1 MTGAERPTV
10 AKKKTSLGLV
20 SLMLLSL
27 MSALITLPTATAIE
41 QVDLAIVSG
50 QSPVENR
57 NYAAFDPIT
66 FSAEVENQAL
76 GPQTS
81 TRAMDWFICSGMK
94 TATQCIS
101 NDLAS
106 GQININGLLNGDSDN
121 FSDAT
126 QWYPNGVTGTFTV
139 VFKFTF
145 ADVDTSDD
153 VLSYNI
159 NLTAEYSDVSVDQ
172 DQDPRETLSGLHTYN
187 GEFVLNTE
195 QDYIM
200 SISGTAHTCGECGL
214 IAYMG
219 WNLRELDGTLV
230 ATANQSVT
238 TLPAGGYE
246 QPYTISLPALNYSV
260 PGRYIFEFG
269 LIDSASAFSGDLND
283 YNDLAEVEIVLDNT
297 LDLRIAS
304 MYPSHNPSSPDY
316 YYGEDMLSVDVE
328 NIGNFTVE
336 DFSITFEMFDAVG
349 ESEYL
354 QTCEIDK
361 LGPSES
367 STCMFNLTKV
377 GEGKELRIYMPTTF
391 DGRPDTGPSDN
402 TLIEFTSILAGDIL
416 PIITMNS
423 ISGTYT
429 TADAIELTAVTNTV
443 AAEPL
448 NYTWVLDTV
457 ITIGY
462 GKSISINASSFPLK
476 DYDIGLYVEDALGFN
491 AEAHA
496 TISIIDE
503 VLINE
508 QPLLSGSAVSLDK
521 AQFVYD
527 VLLPIEGFNYNIAG
541 GKEPLMIMDFKVM
554 QLENGLQPAQL
565 QSLELDVNLS
575 TLLPDSIPHD
585 SVEFLEL
592 SSLDSTFWDYLESP
606 DFFAYDGLENISLN
620 LHSNTIVLVIGAL
633 PEPNVSLS
641 NLTHNKLLGGAIELT
656 WTPQGDILNPYLG
669 GWQIYRLTVDESV
682 GTIFPDPSVE
692 TNQNLWAELLADS
705 GVELVPTDSEGWVDP
720 VSLETGTCA
729 SYAILPTN
737 RAGVPDTSRINVVM
751 EEDGASRLCGD
762 ALPPTSA
769 VSFFTYTYRFTNS
782 TECYDMQQDWNA
794 CYELNMTWTWP
805 ANEEDGGV
813 TWNIYRVDV
822 EPSQID
828 LRFATPLVTGLVG
841 TQGEQGTFNQS
852 GLEVDGIRPM
862 RTYYYVLAP
871 VDSKGNENT
880 FELPSENILRV
891 KIEDQWWDYNQHLIP
906 EEPAPPEPPL
916 GVPWFQDVL
925 DYTEVGEFQTAGIA
939 VLILVVLN
947 ALFIPLTIKRG
958 SRLKRILAARKRN
971 QATRN
976 MADDFEDFFD

>member
-1 MTGAERPTV
+1 MTGAERTTV
-10 AKKKTSLGLV
+10 ANKITSLGLV

-27 MSALITLPTATAIE
+27 MSALVTLPTATAIE
-41 QVDLAIVSG
+41 QVDLAILTG
-50 QSPVENR
+50 KSPVENR

-81 TRAMDWFICSGMK
+81 TRSMDWFICSGMK

-187 GEFVLNTE
+187 GELVLNTE
-195 QDYIM
+195 QDYVM

-269 LIDSASAFSGDLND
+269 LIDSASAFNGDLND

-304 MYPSHNPSSPDY
+304 MYPSHNPSSPNY

-457 ITIGY
+457 ITVGY

-508 QPLLSGSAVSLDK
+508 QPLMSGSAVSLDK

-541 GKEPLMIMDFKVM
+541 GKEPLMIMDLKVM
-554 QLENGLQPAQL
+554 QLENELQSAQL
-565 QSLELDVNLS
+565 QSLELEVNLS
-575 TLLPDSIPHD
+575 ALLPDSIPHD

-641 NLTHNKLLGGAIELT
+641 NLTHNKLVGGAIELT

-682 GTIFPDPSVE
+682 GTIFPDPTVE

-751 EEDGASRLCGD
+751 EEDGSSRLCGD

-769 VSFFTYTYRFTNS
+769 VSSFTYTYRFTNS

-794 CYELNMTWTWP
+794 CYELNLTWTWP

-813 TWNIYRVDV
+813 TWNIYRMDV

-841 TQGEQGTFNQS
+841 EQGEQGSFDQS

-880 FELPSENILRV
+880 FELPSDNILRV

-925 DYTEVGEFQTAGIA
+925 DYTEVGEFQTAGLA

-958 SRLKRILAARKRN
+958 ARLKRILAARKRN

-976 MADDFEDFFD
+976 MADDFEDFFE

>member
-27 MSALITLPTATAIE
+27 MSALVTLPTATAIE
-41 QVDLAIVSG
+41 QVDLAILTG
-50 QSPVENR
+50 KSPVENR

-81 TRAMDWFICSGMK
+81 TRSMDWFICSGMK

-195 QDYIM
+195 QDYVM

-269 LIDSASAFSGDLND
+269 LIDSASAFNGDLND

-304 MYPSHNPSSPDY
+304 MYPSHNPSSPNY

-457 ITIGY
+457 ITVGY

-508 QPLLSGSAVSLDK
+508 QPLMSGSAVSLDK

-541 GKEPLMIMDFKVM
+541 GKEPLMIMDLKVM
-554 QLENGLQPAQL
+554 QLENELQSAQL
-565 QSLELDVNLS
+565 QSLELEVNLS
-575 TLLPDSIPHD
+575 ALLPDSIPHD

-641 NLTHNKLLGGAIELT
+641 NLTHNKLVGGAIELT

-682 GTIFPDPSVE
+682 GTIFPDPTVE

-720 VSLETGTCA
+720 VLLETGTCA

-751 EEDGASRLCGD
+751 EEDGSSRLCGD

-769 VSFFTYTYRFTNS
+769 VSSFTYTYRFTNS

-794 CYELNMTWTWP
+794 CYELNLTWTWP

-813 TWNIYRVDV
+813 TWNIYRMDV

-841 TQGEQGTFNQS
+841 EQGEQGSFDQS

-880 FELPSENILRV
+880 FELPSDNILRV

-925 DYTEVGEFQTAGIA
+925 DYTEVGEFQTAGLA

-958 SRLKRILAARKRN
+958 ARLKRILAARKRN

-976 MADDFEDFFD
+976 MADDFEDFFE

>member
-1 MTGAERPTV
+1 
-10 AKKKTSLGLV
+10 
-20 SLMLLSL
+20 
-27 MSALITLPTATAIE
+27 MSALVTVPTAAAIE
-41 QVDLAIVSG
+41 QVDLAILAG

-101 NDLAS
+101 NDIAS
-106 GQININGLLNGDSDN
+106 GQININGLLNGDSGN

-172 DQDPRETLSGLHTYN
+172 DQDPRETLSNLHTYN

-195 QDYIM
+195 QDYVM

-219 WNLRELDGTLV
+219 WNLREIDGTLV

-238 TLPAGGYE
+238 TLPSGGYE
-246 QPYTISLPALNYSV
+246 QPYTITLPALNYSV

-269 LIDSASAFSGDLND
+269 LIDSTSAFNGDLND

-336 DFSITFEMFDAVG
+336 SFSITFEMFDAVG

-361 LGPSES
+361 LGPAES

-429 TADAIELTAVTNTV
+429 TADAIELTAVTNAV

-508 QPLLSGSAVSLDK
+508 QPLMSGSAVSLDK
-521 AQFVYD
+521 AQFMYD
-527 VLLPIEGFNYNIAG
+527 ILLPIEGFNYNIAG

-554 QLENGLQPAQL
+554 QLENELQPAQL

-575 TLLPDSIPHD
+575 ALLPDSIPHD

-620 LHSNTIVLVIGAL
+620 LQSNTIVLVIGAL

-641 NLTHNKLLGGAIELT
+641 NLTHNKLVGGTIELT
-656 WTPQGDILNPYLG
+656 WMPQGDILNPYLG

-682 GTIFPDPSVE
+682 GTIFPDPTVE

-729 SYAILPTN
+729 SY
-737 RAGVPDTSRINVVM
+737 
-751 EEDGASRLCGD
+751 
-762 ALPPTSA
+762 
-769 VSFFTYTYRFTNS
+769 
-782 TECYDMQQDWNA
+782 
-794 CYELNMTWTWP
+794 
-805 ANEEDGGV
+805 
-813 TWNIYRVDV
+813 
-822 EPSQID
+822 
-828 LRFATPLVTGLVG
+828 
-841 TQGEQGTFNQS
+841 
-852 GLEVDGIRPM
+852 
-862 RTYYYVLAP
+862 
-871 VDSKGNENT
+871 
-880 FELPSENILRV
+880 
-891 KIEDQWWDYNQHLIP
+891 
-906 EEPAPPEPPL
+906 
-916 GVPWFQDVL
+916 
-925 DYTEVGEFQTAGIA
+925 
-939 VLILVVLN
+939 
-947 ALFIPLTIKRG
+947 
-958 SRLKRILAARKRN
+958 
-971 QATRN
+971 
-976 MADDFEDFFD
+976 

>member
-554 QLENGLQPAQL
+554 QLENDLQPAQL

-947 ALFIPLTIKRG
+947 ELLVARF
-958 SRLKRILAARKRN
+958 AAVI
-971 QATRN
+971 A
-976 MADDFEDFFD
+976 

>member
-27 MSALITLPTATAIE
+27 MSALVTLPTATAIE
-41 QVDLAIVSG
+41 QVDLAILTG
-50 QSPVENR
+50 KSPVENR

-81 TRAMDWFICSGMK
+81 TRSMDWFICSGMK

-195 QDYIM
+195 QDYVM

-269 LIDSASAFSGDLND
+269 LIDSASAFNGDLND

-304 MYPSHNPSSPDY
+304 MYPSHNPSSPNY

-354 QTCEIDK
+354 QTCDIDK

-391 DGRPDTGPSDN
+391 DGRPDTAPSDN

-416 PIITMNS
+416 PLITMNS

-476 DYDIGLYVEDALGFN
+476 DYDIGLYVEDALGFT

-508 QPLLSGSAVSLDK
+508 QPLMSGSAVSLDK

-554 QLENGLQPAQL
+554 QLENELQSAQL

-575 TLLPDSIPHD
+575 ALLPDSIPHD

-641 NLTHNKLLGGAIELT
+641 NLTHNKLVGGAIELT
-656 WTPQGDILNPYLG
+656 WTPQGDIQNPYLG

-682 GTIFPDPSVE
+682 GTIFPDPTVE

-751 EEDGASRLCGD
+751 EEDGSSRLCGD

-769 VSFFTYTYRFTNS
+769 VSSFSYTYRFTNS

-794 CYELNMTWTWP
+794 CYELNLTWTWP

-813 TWNIYRVDV
+813 TWNIYRMDV

-841 TQGEQGTFNQS
+841 VQGEQGSFDQS

-880 FELPSENILRV
+880 FELPSDNILRV

-925 DYTEVGEFQTAGIA
+925 DYTKVGEFQTAGIA

-958 SRLKRILAARKRN
+958 ARLKRILAARKRN

-976 MADDFEDFFD
+976 MADDFEDFFE

>member
-27 MSALITLPTATAIE
+27 MSALVTLPTATAIE
-41 QVDLAIVSG
+41 QVDLAIVTG
-50 QSPVENR
+50 KSPVENR

-81 TRAMDWFICSGMK
+81 TRSMDWFICSGMK

-195 QDYIM
+195 QDYVM

-246 QPYTISLPALNYSV
+246 QPYTVSLPALNYSV

-269 LIDSASAFSGDLND
+269 LIDSASAFNGDLND

-304 MYPSHNPSSPDY
+304 MYPSHNPSSPNY

-416 PIITMNS
+416 PLITMNS

-508 QPLLSGSAVSLDK
+508 QPLMSGSAVSLDK

-554 QLENGLQPAQL
+554 QLENELQPAQL

-575 TLLPDSIPHD
+575 ALLPDSIPHD

-641 NLTHNKLLGGAIELT
+641 NLTHNKLVGGAIELT

-682 GTIFPDPSVE
+682 GTIFPDPTVE

-751 EEDGASRLCGD
+751 EEDGSSRLCGD

-769 VSFFTYTYRFTNS
+769 VSSFSYTYRFTNS
-782 TECYDMQQDWNA
+782 TDCYNMQQDWNA
-794 CYELNMTWTWP
+794 CYELNLKWTWP
-805 ANEEDGGV
+805 ANEQDGGV
-813 TWNIYRVDV
+813 TWNIYRMDV

-841 TQGEQGTFNQS
+841 EQGEQGSFDQS

-880 FELPSENILRV
+880 FELPSDNILRV

-925 DYTEVGEFQTAGIA
+925 DYTKVGEFQTAGIA

-958 SRLKRILAARKRN
+958 ARLKRILAARKRN

-976 MADDFEDFFD
+976 MADDFEDFFE

>member
-27 MSALITLPTATAIE
+27 MSALVTLPTATAIE
-41 QVDLAIVSG
+41 QVDLAILTG
-50 QSPVENR
+50 KSPVENR

-81 TRAMDWFICSGMK
+81 TRSMDWFICSGMK

-195 QDYIM
+195 QDYVM

-269 LIDSASAFSGDLND
+269 LIDSASAFNGDLND

-297 LDLRIAS
+297 LNLRIAS
-304 MYPSHNPSSPDY
+304 MYPSHNPSSPNY

-416 PIITMNS
+416 PLITMNS

-508 QPLLSGSAVSLDK
+508 QPLMSGSAVSLDK

-554 QLENGLQPAQL
+554 QLENELQPAQL

-575 TLLPDSIPHD
+575 ALLPDSIPHD

-620 LHSNTIVLVIGAL
+620 LQSNTIVLVIGAL

-641 NLTHNKLLGGAIELT
+641 NLTHNKLVGGAIELT
-656 WTPQGDILNPYLG
+656 WTPEGDILNPYLG

-682 GTIFPDPSVE
+682 GTIFPDPTVE
-692 TNQNLWAELLADS
+692 TNQNLWAELLADT
-705 GVELVPTDSEGWVDP
+705 GVELAPTDSEGWVDP

-729 SYAILPTN
+729 SYAVLPTN

-751 EEDGASRLCGD
+751 EEDGSSRLCGD

-769 VSFFTYTYRFTNS
+769 VSSFSYTYRFTNS

-794 CYELNMTWTWP
+794 CYELNLTWTWP

-813 TWNIYRVDV
+813 TWNIYRMDV

-841 TQGEQGTFNQS
+841 VQGEQGSFDQS

-880 FELPSENILRV
+880 FELPSDNILRV

-976 MADDFEDFFD
+976 MADDFEDFFE

>member
-27 MSALITLPTATAIE
+27 LSALLTVPAVAAIE
-41 QVDLAIVSG
+41 QVDLAILDG

-81 TRAMDWFICSGMK
+81 TRTLDWFVCSGMK
-94 TATQCIS
+94 TATQCVS
-101 NDLAS
+101 NDIAN
-106 GQININGLLNGDSDN
+106 GQININGLLNGDSNN

-126 QWYPNGVTGTFTV
+126 QWYPNGVTGVFTV

-153 VLSYNI
+153 VLAYNI

-172 DQDPRETLSGLHTYN
+172 DQDPRETLSGLHTYD

-195 QDYIM
+195 QDYVM
-200 SISGTAHTCGECGL
+200 SIFGTAHTCGECGL

-246 QPYTISLPALNYSV
+246 QPFTISLPALNYSV

-269 LIDSASAFSGDLND
+269 LIDSASAFDGDLND
-283 YNDLAEVEIVLDNT
+283 YNDLAEIEIVLDNT

-304 MYPSHNPSSPDY
+304 MYPSHNPSSPNY

-336 DFSITFEMFDAVG
+336 DFSISFEMFDAVG

-354 QTCEIDK
+354 QTCTIDK

-391 DGRPDTGPSDN
+391 NGRPDTGPSDN
-402 TLIEFTSILAGDIL
+402 TLIEFTSILAGEIL

-423 ISGTYT
+423 VSGTYT
-429 TADAIELTAVTNTV
+429 TADVIELTAITNAV

-462 GKSISINASSFPLK
+462 GKSISVNASSFPLK

-541 GKEPLMIMDFKVM
+541 GKEPLMIMDFEVM
-554 QLENGLQPAQL
+554 QLENELQPAQL
-565 QSLELDVNLS
+565 QSLEIDVNLS
-575 TLLPDSIPHD
+575 ALLPDSIPHE

-592 SSLDSTFWDYLESP
+592 NSLDSTFWDYLESP
-606 DFFAYDGLENISLN
+606 DFFSYDGLENISLN

-641 NLTHNKLLGGAIELT
+641 NLSHNKLVGGAIEIT
-656 WTPQGDILNPYLG
+656 WTPEGDIMNPYLG

-682 GTIFPDPSVE
+682 GTIFPDPAVE
-692 TNQNLWAELLADS
+692 TNLNLWAELFADS
-705 GVELVPTDSEGWVDP
+705 GVELVPTDSEEWIDP
-720 VSLETGTCA
+720 VPLET
-729 SYAILPTN
+729 
-737 RAGVPDTSRINVVM
+737 
-751 EEDGASRLCGD
+751 
-762 ALPPTSA
+762 
-769 VSFFTYTYRFTNS
+769 
-782 TECYDMQQDWNA
+782 
-794 CYELNMTWTWP
+794 
-805 ANEEDGGV
+805 
-813 TWNIYRVDV
+813 
-822 EPSQID
+822 
-828 LRFATPLVTGLVG
+828 
-841 TQGEQGTFNQS
+841 
-852 GLEVDGIRPM
+852 
-862 RTYYYVLAP
+862 
-871 VDSKGNENT
+871 
-880 FELPSENILRV
+880 
-891 KIEDQWWDYNQHLIP
+891 
-906 EEPAPPEPPL
+906 
-916 GVPWFQDVL
+916 
-925 DYTEVGEFQTAGIA
+925 
-939 VLILVVLN
+939 
-947 ALFIPLTIKRG
+947 
-958 SRLKRILAARKRN
+958 
-971 QATRN
+971 
-976 MADDFEDFFD
+976 

>member
-1 MTGAERPTV
+1 MTGAERTTV
-10 AKKKTSLGLV
+10 ANKKTSLGLV

-27 MSALITLPTATAIE
+27 MSALVTLPTATAIE
-41 QVDLAIVSG
+41 QVDLAILTG
-50 QSPVENR
+50 KSPVENR

-81 TRAMDWFICSGMK
+81 TRSMDWFICSGMK

-195 QDYIM
+195 QDYVM

-269 LIDSASAFSGDLND
+269 LIDSASAFNGDLND

-297 LDLRIAS
+297 LNLRIAS
-304 MYPSHNPSSPDY
+304 MYPSHNPSSPNY

-457 ITIGY
+457 ITVGY

-503 VLINE
+503 VLIDE
-508 QPLLSGSAVSLDK
+508 QPLMSGSAVSLDK

-554 QLENGLQPAQL
+554 QLENELQSAQL
-565 QSLELDVNLS
+565 QSLELEVNLS
-575 TLLPDSIPHD
+575 ALLPDSIPHD

-620 LHSNTIVLVIGAL
+620 LQSNTIVLVIGAL

-641 NLTHNKLLGGAIELT
+641 NLTHNKLVGGAIELT

-682 GTIFPDPSVE
+682 GTIFPDPTVE

-751 EEDGASRLCGD
+751 GEDGSSRLCGD

-769 VSFFTYTYRFTNS
+769 VSSFTYTYRFTNS

-794 CYELNMTWTWP
+794 CYELNLTWTWP

-813 TWNIYRVDV
+813 TWNIYRMDV

-841 TQGEQGTFNQS
+841 EQGEQGSFDQS

-880 FELPSENILRV
+880 FELPSDNILRV

-925 DYTEVGEFQTAGIA
+925 DYTEVGEFQTAGLA

-958 SRLKRILAARKRN
+958 ARLKRILAARKRN

-976 MADDFEDFFD
+976 MADDFEDFFE

>member
-27 MSALITLPTATAIE
+27 MSALVTLPTATAIE
-41 QVDLAIVSG
+41 QVDLAILTG
-50 QSPVENR
+50 KSPVENR

-81 TRAMDWFICSGMK
+81 TRSMDWFICSGMK

-195 QDYIM
+195 QDYVM

-269 LIDSASAFSGDLND
+269 LIDSASAFNGDLND

-297 LDLRIAS
+297 LNLRIAS
-304 MYPSHNPSSPDY
+304 MYPSHNPSSPNY

-457 ITIGY
+457 ITVGY

-503 VLINE
+503 VLIDE
-508 QPLLSGSAVSLDK
+508 QPLMSGSAVSLDK

-554 QLENGLQPAQL
+554 QLENELQSAQL
-565 QSLELDVNLS
+565 QSLELEVNLS
-575 TLLPDSIPHD
+575 ALLPDSIPHD

-641 NLTHNKLLGGAIELT
+641 NLTHNKLVGGAIELT

-682 GTIFPDPSVE
+682 GTIFPDPTVE

-751 EEDGASRLCGD
+751 EEDGSSRLCGD

-769 VSFFTYTYRFTNS
+769 VSSFTYTYRFTNS

-794 CYELNMTWTWP
+794 CYELNLTWTWP

-813 TWNIYRVDV
+813 TWNIYRMDV

-841 TQGEQGTFNQS
+841 EQGEQGSFDQS

-880 FELPSENILRV
+880 FELPSDNILRV

-925 DYTEVGEFQTAGIA
+925 DYTEVGEFQMAGLA

-958 SRLKRILAARKRN
+958 ARLKRILAARKRN

-976 MADDFEDFFD
+976 MADDFEDFFE

>member
-1 MTGAERPTV
+1 
-10 AKKKTSLGLV
+10 
-20 SLMLLSL
+20 
-27 MSALITLPTATAIE
+27 MSALVTVPTAAAIE
-41 QVDLAIVSG
+41 QVDLAILAG

-101 NDLAS
+101 NDIAS
-106 GQININGLLNGDSDN
+106 GQININGLLNGDSGN

-172 DQDPRETLSGLHTYN
+172 DQDPRETLSNLHTYN

-195 QDYIM
+195 QDYVM

-238 TLPAGGYE
+238 TLPSGGYE
-246 QPYTISLPALNYSV
+246 QPYTITLPALNYSV

-269 LIDSASAFSGDLND
+269 LIDSTSAFNGDLND

-336 DFSITFEMFDAVG
+336 SFSITFEMFDAVG

-361 LGPSES
+361 LGPAES

-429 TADAIELTAVTNTV
+429 TADAIELTAVTNAV

-508 QPLLSGSAVSLDK
+508 QPLMSGSAVSLDK
-521 AQFVYD
+521 AQFMYD
-527 VLLPIEGFNYNIAG
+527 ILLPIEGFNYNIAG

-554 QLENGLQPAQL
+554 QLENELQPAQL

-575 TLLPDSIPHD
+575 ALLPDSIPHD

-592 SSLDSTFWDYLESP
+592 SSLDNTFWDYLESP

-620 LHSNTIVLVIGAL
+620 LQSNTIVLVIGAL

-641 NLTHNKLLGGAIELT
+641 NLTHNKLVGGTIELT
-656 WTPQGDILNPYLG
+656 WMPQGDILNPYLG

-692 TNQNLWAELLADS
+692 TNQNLWAE
-705 GVELVPTDSEGWVDP
+705 
-720 VSLETGTCA
+720 
-729 SYAILPTN
+729 
-737 RAGVPDTSRINVVM
+737 
-751 EEDGASRLCGD
+751 
-762 ALPPTSA
+762 
-769 VSFFTYTYRFTNS
+769 
-782 TECYDMQQDWNA
+782 
-794 CYELNMTWTWP
+794 
-805 ANEEDGGV
+805 
-813 TWNIYRVDV
+813 
-822 EPSQID
+822 
-828 LRFATPLVTGLVG
+828 
-841 TQGEQGTFNQS
+841 
-852 GLEVDGIRPM
+852 
-862 RTYYYVLAP
+862 
-871 VDSKGNENT
+871 
-880 FELPSENILRV
+880 
-891 KIEDQWWDYNQHLIP
+891 
-906 EEPAPPEPPL
+906 
-916 GVPWFQDVL
+916 
-925 DYTEVGEFQTAGIA
+925 
-939 VLILVVLN
+939 
-947 ALFIPLTIKRG
+947 
-958 SRLKRILAARKRN
+958 
-971 QATRN
+971 
-976 MADDFEDFFD
+976 

>member
-27 MSALITLPTATAIE
+27 MSALVTLPTATAIE
-41 QVDLAIVSG
+41 QVDLAILSG
-50 QSPVENR
+50 KSPVENR

-81 TRAMDWFICSGMK
+81 TRTMDWFICSGMK

-195 QDYIM
+195 QDYVM

-246 QPYTISLPALNYSV
+246 RPYTISLPALNYSV

-269 LIDSASAFSGDLND
+269 LIDSASAFNGDLND

-304 MYPSHNPSSPDY
+304 MYPSHNPSSPNY

-416 PIITMNS
+416 PLITMNS

-448 NYTWVLDTV
+448 NYTWVLDTA
-457 ITIGY
+457 INIGY
-462 GKSISINASSFPLK
+462 GKSISVNASSFPLK
-476 DYDIGLYVEDALGFN
+476 DYIISLYVEDALGFT

-508 QPLLSGSAVSLDK
+508 QPLMSGSAVSLDK
-521 AQFVYD
+521 AQFLYD

-554 QLENGLQPAQL
+554 QLENELQSAQL

-575 TLLPDSIPHD
+575 ALLPDSIPHD

-641 NLTHNKLLGGAIELT
+641 NLTHNKLVGGAIELT

-682 GTIFPDPSVE
+682 GTIFPDPTVE

-751 EEDGASRLCGD
+751 EEDGSSRLCGD

-769 VSFFTYTYRFTNS
+769 VSSFSYTYRFTNS
-782 TECYDMQQDWNA
+782 TECYNMQQDWNA
-794 CYELNMTWTWP
+794 CYELNLTWTWP
-805 ANEEDGGV
+805 ANEQDGGV
-813 TWNIYRVDV
+813 TWNIYRMDV

-841 TQGEQGTFNQS
+841 EQGEQGSFDQS

-880 FELPSENILRV
+880 FELPSDNILRV

-906 EEPAPPEPPL
+906 GEPAPPEPPL

-925 DYTEVGEFQTAGIA
+925 DYTKVGEFQTAGIA

-958 SRLKRILAARKRN
+958 ARLKRILAARKRN

-976 MADDFEDFFD
+976 MADDFEDFFE

>member
-1 MTGAERPTV
+1 
-10 AKKKTSLGLV
+10 
-20 SLMLLSL
+20 
-27 MSALITLPTATAIE
+27 MS
-41 QVDLAIVSG
+41 
-50 QSPVENR
+50 
-57 NYAAFDPIT
+57 
-66 FSAEVENQAL
+66 
-76 GPQTS
+76 
-81 TRAMDWFICSGMK
+81 
-94 TATQCIS
+94 S
-101 NDLAS
+101 NS
-106 GQININGLLNGDSDN
+106 R
-121 FSDAT
+121 
-126 QWYPNGVTGTFTV
+126 
-139 VFKFTF
+139 F

-195 QDYIM
+195 QDYVM

-269 LIDSASAFSGDLND
+269 LIDSASAFNGDLND

-304 MYPSHNPSSPDY
+304 MYPSHNPSSPNY

-462 GKSISINASSFPLK
+462 GKSISVNASSFPLK

-554 QLENGLQPAQL
+554 QLENELQPAQL

-575 TLLPDSIPHD
+575 ALLPDSIPHE

-641 NLTHNKLLGGAIELT
+641 NLTHSKLVGGAIELT

-705 GVELVPTDSEGWVDP
+705 GVELVPTDSDGWVDP

-751 EEDGASRLCGD
+751 EEDGSSRLCGD

-769 VSFFTYTYRFTNS
+769 VSSFTYTYRFTNS
-782 TECYDMQQDWNA
+782 TDCYDMQQDWNA

-813 TWNIYRVDV
+813 TWNIYRMDV

-841 TQGEQGTFNQS
+841 MQGEQGTFDQS

-880 FELPSENILRV
+880 FELPSDNILRV

-916 GVPWFQDVL
+916 GVPWLQDVL

-947 ALFIPLTIKRG
+947 ALFIPITIKRG

-976 MADDFEDFFD
+976 MADDFEDFFE

>member
-10 AKKKTSLGLV
+10 AKKKTGLGLV

-27 MSALITLPTATAIE
+27 MSALITVPTATAIE
-41 QVDLAIVSG
+41 QVDLAILTG
-50 QSPVENR
+50 KSPVENR

-81 TRAMDWFICSGMK
+81 TRTMDWFICSGMK

-101 NDLAS
+101 NDIAS
-106 GQININGLLNGDSDN
+106 GQININGLLNGDTGN

-153 VLSYNI
+153 ALSYNI

-195 QDYIM
+195 QDYVM

-219 WNLRELDGTLV
+219 WNLRDLDGTLV

-246 QPYTISLPALNYSV
+246 QPYTIALPALNYSV

-269 LIDSASAFSGDLND
+269 LIDSASAFNGDLND

-443 AAEPL
+443 AA
-448 NYTWVLDTV
+448 
-457 ITIGY
+457 
-462 GKSISINASSFPLK
+462 
-476 DYDIGLYVEDALGFN
+476 
-491 AEAHA
+491 
-496 TISIIDE
+496 
-503 VLINE
+503 
-508 QPLLSGSAVSLDK
+508 
-521 AQFVYD
+521 
-527 VLLPIEGFNYNIAG
+527 
-541 GKEPLMIMDFKVM
+541 
-554 QLENGLQPAQL
+554 
-565 QSLELDVNLS
+565 
-575 TLLPDSIPHD
+575 
-585 SVEFLEL
+585 
-592 SSLDSTFWDYLESP
+592 
-606 DFFAYDGLENISLN
+606 
-620 LHSNTIVLVIGAL
+620 
-633 PEPNVSLS
+633 
-641 NLTHNKLLGGAIELT
+641 
-656 WTPQGDILNPYLG
+656 
-669 GWQIYRLTVDESV
+669 
-682 GTIFPDPSVE
+682 
-692 TNQNLWAELLADS
+692 
-705 GVELVPTDSEGWVDP
+705 
-720 VSLETGTCA
+720 
-729 SYAILPTN
+729 
-737 RAGVPDTSRINVVM
+737 
-751 EEDGASRLCGD
+751 
-762 ALPPTSA
+762 
-769 VSFFTYTYRFTNS
+769 
-782 TECYDMQQDWNA
+782 
-794 CYELNMTWTWP
+794 
-805 ANEEDGGV
+805 
-813 TWNIYRVDV
+813 
-822 EPSQID
+822 
-828 LRFATPLVTGLVG
+828 
-841 TQGEQGTFNQS
+841 
-852 GLEVDGIRPM
+852 
-862 RTYYYVLAP
+862 
-871 VDSKGNENT
+871 
-880 FELPSENILRV
+880 
-891 KIEDQWWDYNQHLIP
+891 
-906 EEPAPPEPPL
+906 
-916 GVPWFQDVL
+916 
-925 DYTEVGEFQTAGIA
+925 
-939 VLILVVLN
+939 
-947 ALFIPLTIKRG
+947 
-958 SRLKRILAARKRN
+958 
-971 QATRN
+971 
-976 MADDFEDFFD
+976 

>member
-27 MSALITLPTATAIE
+27 LSALLTVPAVAAIE
-41 QVDLAIVSG
+41 QVDLAILDG

-81 TRAMDWFICSGMK
+81 TRTLDWFVCSGMK
-94 TATQCIS
+94 TATQCVS
-101 NDLAS
+101 NDIAN
-106 GQININGLLNGDSDN
+106 GQININGLLNGDSNN

-126 QWYPNGVTGTFTV
+126 QWYPNGVTGVFTV

-153 VLSYNI
+153 VLAYNI

-172 DQDPRETLSGLHTYN
+172 DQDPRETLSGLHTYD

-195 QDYIM
+195 QDYVM
-200 SISGTAHTCGECGL
+200 SIFGTAHTCGECGL

-230 ATANQSVT
+230 ASANQSVT

-269 LIDSASAFSGDLND
+269 LIDSASAFDGDLND
-283 YNDLAEVEIVLDNT
+283 YNDLAEIEIVLDNT

-304 MYPSHNPSSPDY
+304 MYPSHNPSSPNY

-336 DFSITFEMFDAVG
+336 DFSISFEMFDAVG

-354 QTCEIDK
+354 QTCTIDK

-391 DGRPDTGPSDN
+391 NGRPDTGPSDN
-402 TLIEFTSILAGDIL
+402 TLIEFTSILAGEIL

-423 ISGTYT
+423 VSGTYT
-429 TADAIELTAVTNTV
+429 TADVIELTAITNAV

-462 GKSISINASSFPLK
+462 GKSISVNASSFPLK

-541 GKEPLMIMDFKVM
+541 GKEPLMIMDFEVM
-554 QLENGLQPAQL
+554 QLENELQPAQL
-565 QSLELDVNLS
+565 QSLEIDVNLS
-575 TLLPDSIPHD
+575 ALLPDSIPHE

-592 SSLDSTFWDYLESP
+592 NSLDSTFWDYLESP
-606 DFFAYDGLENISLN
+606 DFFSYDGLENISLN

-641 NLTHNKLLGGAIELT
+641 NLSHNKLVGGAIEIT
-656 WTPQGDILNPYLG
+656 WTPEGDIMNPYLG

-682 GTIFPDPSVE
+682 GTIFPDPAVE
-692 TNQNLWAELLADS
+692 TNLNLWAELLAES
-705 GVELVPTDSEGWVDP
+705 GVELVPTDSEEWLDP
-720 VSLETGTCA
+720 VPLETGTCA

-751 EEDGASRLCGD
+751 GESSTSRLCGD

-769 VSFFTYTYRFTNS
+769 VSSFTYTYRFTNS
-782 TECYDMQQDWNA
+782 TECYNMQQDWNA

-813 TWNIYRVDV
+813 TWNIYRMDV

-841 TQGEQGTFNQS
+841 IEGEQGTFDQS

-871 VDSKGNENT
+871 VDSKGNQNT

-891 KIEDQWWDYNQHLIP
+891 KIEDQWWDYNQHIIP

-916 GVPWFQDVL
+916 GVSWLQDVL

-939 VLILVVLN
+939 VLVLVVLN
-947 ALFIPLTIKRG
+947 ALFIPVTIKRG
-958 SRLKRILAARKRN
+958 ARLKRILAARKRN

-976 MADDFEDFFD
+976 MADDFEDFFE

>member
-1 MTGAERPTV
+1 MTGAERTTV

-27 MSALITLPTATAIE
+27 MSALVTLPTATAIE
-41 QVDLAIVSG
+41 QVDLAILTG
-50 QSPVENR
+50 KSPVENR

-81 TRAMDWFICSGMK
+81 TRSMDWFICSGMK

-195 QDYIM
+195 QDYVM

-269 LIDSASAFSGDLND
+269 LIDSASAFNGDLND

-297 LDLRIAS
+297 LNLRIAS
-304 MYPSHNPSSPDY
+304 MYPSHNPSSPNY

-503 VLINE
+503 VLIDE
-508 QPLLSGSAVSLDK
+508 QPLMSGSAVSLDK

-554 QLENGLQPAQL
+554 QLENELQSAQL
-565 QSLELDVNLS
+565 QSLELEVNLS
-575 TLLPDSIPHD
+575 ALLPDSIPHD

-641 NLTHNKLLGGAIELT
+641 NLTHNKLVGGAIELT

-682 GTIFPDPSVE
+682 GTIFPDPTVE

-751 EEDGASRLCGD
+751 GEDGSSRLCGD

-769 VSFFTYTYRFTNS
+769 VSSFTYTYRFTNS

-794 CYELNMTWTWP
+794 CYELNLTWTWP

-813 TWNIYRVDV
+813 TWNIYRMDV

-841 TQGEQGTFNQS
+841 EQGEQGSFDQS

-880 FELPSENILRV
+880 FELPSDNILRV

-925 DYTEVGEFQTAGIA
+925 DYTEVGEFQTAGLA

-958 SRLKRILAARKRN
+958 ARLKRILAARKRN

-976 MADDFEDFFD
+976 MADDFEDFFE

>member
-27 MSALITLPTATAIE
+27 MSALVTLPTATAIE
-41 QVDLAIVSG
+41 QVDLAILSG
-50 QSPVENR
+50 KSPVENR

-81 TRAMDWFICSGMK
+81 TRTMDWFICSGMK

-195 QDYIM
+195 QDYVM

-246 QPYTISLPALNYSV
+246 RPYTISLPALNYSV

-269 LIDSASAFSGDLND
+269 LIDSASAFNGDLND

-304 MYPSHNPSSPDY
+304 MYPSHNPSSPNY

-416 PIITMNS
+416 PLITMNS

-448 NYTWVLDTV
+448 NYTWVLDTA
-457 ITIGY
+457 INIGY
-462 GKSISINASSFPLK
+462 GKSISVNASSFPLK
-476 DYDIGLYVEDALGFN
+476 DYIISLYVEDALGFT

-508 QPLLSGSAVSLDK
+508 QPLMSGSAVSLDK
-521 AQFVYD
+521 AQFLYD

-554 QLENGLQPAQL
+554 QLENELQSAQL

-575 TLLPDSIPHD
+575 ALLPDSIPHD

-641 NLTHNKLLGGAIELT
+641 NLTHNKLVGGAIELT

-682 GTIFPDPSVE
+682 GTIFPDPTVE

-751 EEDGASRLCGD
+751 EEDGSSRLCGD

-769 VSFFTYTYRFTNS
+769 VSSFSYTYRFTNS
-782 TECYDMQQDWNA
+782 TECYNMQQDWNA
-794 CYELNMTWTWP
+794 CYELNLTWTWP
-805 ANEEDGGV
+805 ANEQDGGV
-813 TWNIYRVDV
+813 TWNIYRMDV

-841 TQGEQGTFNQS
+841 EQGEQGSFDQS

-880 FELPSENILRV
+880 LELPSDNILRV

-906 EEPAPPEPPL
+906 GEPAPPEPPL

-925 DYTEVGEFQTAGIA
+925 DYTKVGEFQTAGIA

-958 SRLKRILAARKRN
+958 ARLKRILAARKRN

-976 MADDFEDFFD
+976 MADDFEDFFE

>member
-27 MSALITLPTATAIE
+27 MSALITVPTATAIE
-41 QVDLAIVSG
+41 QVDLAILTG
-50 QSPVENR
+50 KSPVENR

-81 TRAMDWFICSGMK
+81 TRTMDWFICSGMK
-94 TATQCIS
+94 TVTQCIS

-106 GQININGLLNGDSDN
+106 GQININGLLNGDSGN
-121 FSDAT
+121 FSDST

-195 QDYIM
+195 QDYVM

-269 LIDSASAFSGDLND
+269 LIDSASAFNGDLND

-304 MYPSHNPSSPDY
+304 MYPSHNPSSPNY

-508 QPLLSGSAVSLDK
+508 QPLMSGSAVSLDK

-554 QLENGLQPAQL
+554 QLENELQSAQL

-575 TLLPDSIPHD
+575 ALLPDSIPHD

-606 DFFAYDGLENISLN
+606 DFFAYDGL
-620 LHSNTIVLVIGAL
+620 
-633 PEPNVSLS
+633 
-641 NLTHNKLLGGAIELT
+641 
-656 WTPQGDILNPYLG
+656 
-669 GWQIYRLTVDESV
+669 R
-682 GTIFPDPSVE
+682 
-692 TNQNLWAELLADS
+692 
-705 GVELVPTDSEGWVDP
+705 
-720 VSLETGTCA
+720 
-729 SYAILPTN
+729 
-737 RAGVPDTSRINVVM
+737 
-751 EEDGASRLCGD
+751 
-762 ALPPTSA
+762 TSA
-769 VSFFTYTYRFTNS
+769 
-782 TECYDMQQDWNA
+782 
-794 CYELNMTWTWP
+794 
-805 ANEEDGGV
+805 
-813 TWNIYRVDV
+813 
-822 EPSQID
+822 
-828 LRFATPLVTGLVG
+828 
-841 TQGEQGTFNQS
+841 
-852 GLEVDGIRPM
+852 
-862 RTYYYVLAP
+862 
-871 VDSKGNENT
+871 
-880 FELPSENILRV
+880 
-891 KIEDQWWDYNQHLIP
+891 
-906 EEPAPPEPPL
+906 
-916 GVPWFQDVL
+916 
-925 DYTEVGEFQTAGIA
+925 
-939 VLILVVLN
+939 
-947 ALFIPLTIKRG
+947 
-958 SRLKRILAARKRN
+958 
-971 QATRN
+971 
-976 MADDFEDFFD
+976 

>member
-10 AKKKTSLGLV
+10 AKKKTSVGLV

-27 MSALITLPTATAIE
+27 LSALMTVPTAAAIE
-41 QVDLAIVSG
+41 QVDLAILAG
-50 QSPVENR
+50 QSPVEDR
-57 NYAAFDPIT
+57 NYAAFDPIS

-81 TRAMDWFICSGMK
+81 TRALDWFICSGMK

-101 NDLAS
+101 NDIGS
-106 GQININGLLNGDSDN
+106 GQISITGLLNGDIGN

-195 QDYIM
+195 QDYVM

-269 LIDSASAFSGDLND
+269 LIDSASAFDGDLND
-283 YNDLAEVEIVLDNT
+283 YNDLAEIEIVLDNT

-354 QTCEIDK
+354 QTCGIDK

-377 GEGKELRIYMPTTF
+377 GEGKELRIYMPTSF
-391 DGRPDTGPSDN
+391 DGRADTGPSDN

-429 TADAIELTAVTNTV
+429 TADAIELTAITNTV

-462 GKSISINASSFPLK
+462 GKSISVNASSFPLK

-508 QPLLSGSAVSLDK
+508 QPLMSGSAVSLDK

-554 QLENGLQPAQL
+554 QLENELQPSQL

-575 TLLPDSIPHD
+575 ALLPDSIPHD

-620 LHSNTIVLVIGAL
+620 LHSNTVVLVIGAL

-641 NLTHNKLLGGAIELT
+641 NLSHNKLVGGAIELA

-682 GTIFPDPSVE
+682 GTIFPDPTVE

-751 EEDGASRLCGD
+751 EEDGSSRLCGD

-769 VSFFTYTYRFTNS
+769 VSSFTYTYRFTNS

-813 TWNIYRVDV
+813 TWNIYRMDV

-841 TQGEQGTFNQS
+841 IQGEQGTFDQS

-880 FELPSENILRV
+880 FGLASENILRV

-916 GVPWFQDVL
+916 GVPWLQDVL
-925 DYTEVGEFQTAGIA
+925 DYTEVGEFQTAGLA

-947 ALFIPLTIKRG
+947 ALFIPVTIRRG
-958 SRLKRILAARKRN
+958 ARLKRILAARKRN

-976 MADDFEDFFD
+976 MADDFEDFFE

>member
-10 AKKKTSLGLV
+10 AEKKTSLGLV

-27 MSALITLPTATAIE
+27 FSALLTAPTATAIE
-41 QVDLAIVSG
+41 QVDLAILAG

-57 NYAAFDPIT
+57 YYSSFDSIT

-76 GPQTS
+76 SPQTS
-81 TRAMDWFICSGMK
+81 TRTMDWFICPGMK
-94 TATQCIS
+94 TPTQCIS
-101 NDLAS
+101 NDIES
-106 GQININGLLNGDSDN
+106 GQININGLLNGGSGY

-126 QWYPNGVTGTFTV
+126 QWYPNGAVGVFTV

-145 ADVDTSDD
+145 SDVDSSDD

-159 NLTAEYSDVSVDQ
+159 NLTEGFSDVSVDQ
-172 DQDPRETLSGLHTYN
+172 GQDPRDTLSGLHTYD

-195 QDYIM
+195 QDYVM
-200 SISGTAHTCGECGL
+200 SISGTANNCGECNL
-214 IAYMG
+214 VAYMG
-219 WNLRELDGTLV
+219 WNLRDLDGTLV

-269 LIDSASAFSGDLND
+269 LIGSLSAFNGDLND
-283 YNDLAEVEIVLDNT
+283 YNDLAEIEIVLDNT

-316 YYGEDMLSVDVE
+316 YYGESMLSVDVE

-349 ESEYL
+349 ESEYI
-354 QTCEIDK
+354 QTCNIDR
-361 LGPSES
+361 LGPSEL

-377 GEGKELRIYMPTTF
+377 GAGKELRIYMPTTF
-391 DGRPDTGPSDN
+391 DGRPDTAPSDN
-402 TLIEFTSILAGDIL
+402 TMIEFTQILAGDIL
-416 PIITMNS
+416 PSIVMNS
-423 ISGTYT
+423 ISGSYT
-429 TADAIELTAVTNTV
+429 TADAIEFTAITNNV
-443 AAEPL
+443 AAGPL

-457 ITIGY
+457 INIGY
-462 GKSISINASSFPLK
+462 GKSISVNASSLPLK
-476 DYDIGLYVEDALGFN
+476 DYHIGLYVEDALGFT
-491 AEAHA
+491 AEAHT

-503 VLINE
+503 VIINE

-521 AQFVYD
+521 AQFEYD
-527 VLLPIEGFNYNIAG
+527 VLLPIQGFDYNIAG

-554 QLENGLQPAQL
+554 QLESELQPAQL

-575 TLLPDSIPHD
+575 ALLPDSIPHD

-592 SSLDSTFWDYLESP
+592 SSLDSTLWNYLESP
-606 DFFAYDGLENISLN
+606 DFFAYDELESINLN
-620 LHSNTIVLVIGAL
+620 LHSNTIILVIGAL

-641 NLTHNKLLGGAIELT
+641 NLSHEKLVGGAIELT

-669 GWQIYRLTVDESV
+669 GWRIFRLTVEGSV
-682 GTIFPDPSVE
+682 GTIFPDPAVQ
-692 TNQNLWAELLADS
+692 TNMNLWAELLADS
-705 GVELVPTDSEGWVDP
+705 SVELVPIDSEGWVDP
-720 VSLETGTCA
+720 VPLETGTCA
-729 SYAILPTN
+729 SYAVLPTN

-751 EEDGASRLCGD
+751 EEDGSSRLCGD

-769 VSFFTYTYRFTNS
+769 VSSFTYTYRFTNS
-782 TECYDMQQDWNA
+782 TECYNMQLDWNA

-813 TWNIYRVDV
+813 TWNIYRMDV
-822 EPSQID
+822 EPSQVD
-828 LRFATPLVTGLVG
+828 LRFVTPLVTGLMG
-841 TQGEQGTFNQS
+841 TQGEQGSFDQS

-916 GVPWFQDVL
+916 GVSWFQDVL

-947 ALFIPLTIKRG
+947 ALFIPITIKRG

-976 MADDFEDFFD
+976 MADEFEDFFD

>member
-554 QLENGLQPAQL
+554 QLENDLQPAQL

>member
-27 MSALITLPTATAIE
+27 MSALVTLPTATAIE
-41 QVDLAIVSG
+41 QVDLAILTG
-50 QSPVENR
+50 KSPVENR

-81 TRAMDWFICSGMK
+81 TRSMDWFICSGMK

-195 QDYIM
+195 QDYVM

-269 LIDSASAFSGDLND
+269 LIDSASAFNGDLND

-297 LDLRIAS
+297 LNLRIAS
-304 MYPSHNPSSPDY
+304 MYPSHNPSSPNY

-503 VLINE
+503 VLIDE
-508 QPLLSGSAVSLDK
+508 QPLMSGSAVSLDK

-554 QLENGLQPAQL
+554 QLENELQSAQL

-575 TLLPDSIPHD
+575 ALLPDSIPHD

-641 NLTHNKLLGGAIELT
+641 NLTHNKLVGGAIELT

-682 GTIFPDPSVE
+682 GTIFPDPTVE

-751 EEDGASRLCGD
+751 EEDGSSRLCGD

-769 VSFFTYTYRFTNS
+769 VSSFTYTYRFTNS

-794 CYELNMTWTWP
+794 CYELNLTWTWP

-813 TWNIYRVDV
+813 TWNIYRMDV

-841 TQGEQGTFNQS
+841 IQGEQGSFDQS

-947 ALFIPLTIKRG
+947 ALFIPITIKRG

-976 MADDFEDFFD
+976 MADDFEEFFE

>member
-1 MTGAERPTV
+1 MTGAERTTV
-10 AKKKTSLGLV
+10 ANKKTSLGLV

-27 MSALITLPTATAIE
+27 MSALVTLPTATAIE
-41 QVDLAIVSG
+41 QVDLAILTG
-50 QSPVENR
+50 KSPVENR

-81 TRAMDWFICSGMK
+81 TRSMDWFICSGMK

-195 QDYIM
+195 QDYVM

-269 LIDSASAFSGDLND
+269 LIDSASAFNGDLND

-297 LDLRIAS
+297 LNLRIAS
-304 MYPSHNPSSPDY
+304 MYPSHNPSSPNY

-508 QPLLSGSAVSLDK
+508 QPLMSGSAVSLDK

-554 QLENGLQPAQL
+554 QLENELQSAQL

-575 TLLPDSIPHD
+575 ALLPDSIPHD

-620 LHSNTIVLVIGAL
+620 LQSNTIVLVIGAL

-641 NLTHNKLLGGAIELT
+641 NLTHNKLVGGAIELT

-682 GTIFPDPSVE
+682 GTIFPDPTVE

-751 EEDGASRLCGD
+751 EEDGSSRLCGD

-769 VSFFTYTYRFTNS
+769 VSSFTYTYRFTNS

-794 CYELNMTWTWP
+794 CYELNLTWTWP

-813 TWNIYRVDV
+813 TWNIYRMDV

-841 TQGEQGTFNQS
+841 EQGEQGSFDQS

-880 FELPSENILRV
+880 FELPSDNILRV

-925 DYTEVGEFQTAGIA
+925 DYTEVGEFQTAGLA

-958 SRLKRILAARKRN
+958 ARLKRILAARKRN

-976 MADDFEDFFD
+976 MADDFEDFFE

>member
-27 MSALITLPTATAIE
+27 MSALLTAPTATAIE
-41 QVDLAIVSG
+41 QVDLSILAG

-57 NYAAFDPIT
+57 YYSSFDSIT

-76 GPQTS
+76 SPQTS
-81 TRAMDWFICSGMK
+81 TRTMDWFVCSGMK
-94 TATQCIS
+94 TPTQCIS
-101 NDLAS
+101 NDIGS
-106 GQININGLLNGDSDN
+106 GQININGLLNGDSGY
-121 FSDAT
+121 FSDTT
-126 QWYPNGVTGTFTV
+126 QWYPNGVSGTFTV

-145 ADVDTSDD
+145 SDVDASDD

-159 NLTAEYSDVSVDQ
+159 NLTAGYSDVSVDQ
-172 DQDPRETLSGLHTYN
+172 GQDPRDTLSGLHTYD

-195 QDYIM
+195 QDYVM
-200 SISGTAHTCGECGL
+200 SISGTAHNCGECNL
-214 IAYMG
+214 VAYMG
-219 WNLRELDGTLV
+219 WNLRDLDGTLL

-269 LIDSASAFSGDLND
+269 LIDSSSAFNGDLND
-283 YNDLAEVEIVLDNT
+283 YNDLAEIEIVLDNT

-316 YYGEDMLSVDVE
+316 YYGESMLSVDVE

-336 DFSITFEMFDAVG
+336 EFSITFEMFDAVG
-349 ESEYL
+349 ESEYI
-354 QTCEIDK
+354 QTCNIDR
-361 LGPSES
+361 LGPSEL

-377 GEGKELRIYMPTTF
+377 GAGKELRIYMPTTF
-391 DGRPDTGPSDN
+391 DGRPDTAPSDN
-402 TLIEFTSILAGDIL
+402 TMIEFTQILAGDIL
-416 PIITMNS
+416 PSIAMNS
-423 ISGTYT
+423 ISGSYT
-429 TADAIELTAVTNTV
+429 TADAIEFTAITNNV
-443 AAEPL
+443 AAGPL

-457 ITIGY
+457 INIGY
-462 GKSISINASSFPLK
+462 GKSISINASSLPLK
-476 DYDIGLYVEDALGFN
+476 DYHIGLYVEDALGFT
-491 AEAHA
+491 AEAHT

-503 VLINE
+503 VIINE

-521 AQFVYD
+521 AQFEYD
-527 VLLPIEGFNYNIAG
+527 VMLPIEGFNYNIAG

-554 QLENGLQPAQL
+554 QLESELQPAQL

-575 TLLPDSIPHD
+575 ALLPDSISHD

-592 SSLDSTFWDYLESP
+592 SSLDSTLWDYLESP
-606 DFFAYDGLENISLN
+606 DFFAYDELESINLN

-641 NLTHNKLLGGAIELT
+641 NLSHEKLVGGAIELT
-656 WTPQGDILNPYLG
+656 WTPQGDIHNPYLG
-669 GWQIYRLTVDESV
+669 GWRIFRLTVEGSV
-682 GTIFPDPSVE
+682 GTIFPDPAVQ
-692 TNQNLWAELLADS
+692 TNLNLWNELLAES
-705 GVELVPTDSEGWVDP
+705 SVELVPTDSEGWVDP
-720 VSLETGTCA
+720 VPLETGTCA

-737 RAGVPDTSRINVVM
+737 RAGVPDTSRISVVV
-751 EEDGASRLCGD
+751 EEDGSSRLCGD

-769 VSFFTYTYRFTNS
+769 VSSFTYTYRFTNS
-782 TECYDMQQDWNA
+782 TECYNMQLDWNA

-813 TWNIYRVDV
+813 TWNIYRMDV

-828 LRFATPLVTGLVG
+828 LRFVTPLVTGLVG
-841 TQGEQGTFNQS
+841 IQGEQGSFDQS
-852 GLEVDGIRPM
+852 GLDVDGIRPM

-947 ALFIPLTIKRG
+947 ALFIPITIKRG

-976 MADDFEDFFD
+976 MADDFEDFFE